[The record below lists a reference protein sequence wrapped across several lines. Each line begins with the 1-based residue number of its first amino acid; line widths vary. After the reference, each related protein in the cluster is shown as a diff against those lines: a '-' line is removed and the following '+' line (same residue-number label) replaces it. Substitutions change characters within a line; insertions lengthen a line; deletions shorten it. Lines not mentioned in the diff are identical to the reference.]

1 MISIDPL
8 LVGSIAVGVALL
20 LPIAARNREAIS
32 KFNKEEVF
40 CRTGL
45 LVLSEED
52 KALLALKMAKAGYKE
67 KPEHMWGR
75 KVIYTGCYLL
85 FISILC
91 LLFKLPFGLFLL
103 LLLGCILTWKY
114 PSMQLNSL
122 IARRKS
128 ETLKNLATFT
138 MYLSTAL
145 NSVSNVP
152 RALHEAGK
160 ATKGVYEEE
169 IDITLMETNS
179 GKTLTD
185 ALYDWAQ
192 RIDVEEIN
200 SLVSALDQIHTKGI
214 PAAEKMKE
222 YSDRVRMIRRFE
234 IMEQAG
240 KLSIKLIFVVLMFM
254 LVPTMLVIGYPAAYN
269 LMQVL

>member
-1 MISIDPL
+1 VVSIDPL
-8 LVGSIAVGVALL
+8 LIGSVAIGIALL
-20 LPIAARNREAIS
+20 LPLAAKKREAIS
-32 KFNKEEVF
+32 KINKEEVF

-45 LVLSEED
+45 MVLSEED

-75 KVIYTGCYLL
+75 KVIYTGSY
-85 FISILC
+85 ILIIATLS
-91 LLFKLPFGLFLL
+91 LLFKLSIGLFLFL
-103 LLLGCILTWKY
+103 MLGCILAWIY
-114 PSMQLNSL
+114 PSMQLNNV
-122 IARRKS
+122 IAQRKS
-128 ETLKNLATFT
+128 ATLKDLSTFS

-160 ATKGVYEEE
+160 ATRGVYEEE

-192 RIDVEEIN
+192 RVEVEEIN
-200 SLVSALDQIHTKGI
+200 SLVSALDQIHTKGV

-222 YSDRVRMIRRFE
+222 YSDRIRMTRRFE